1 MKLKIKKECI
11 SNVML
16 NYAIIDRKTVPPI
29 TPTPNTKLTIEI
41 TNMSKKRLNKL
52 VKKIQTKLDLNV
64 W

>member
-1 MKLKIKKECI
+1 
-11 SNVML
+11 ML